1 MRRKEWLEHRFLLFE
16 HYCLPSVKTQTCQDF
31 KWIVLFDSKTP
42 DSFKNKIAEYQKDC
56 PQLIS
61 VYVEPEKGNLFA
73 QIFRE
78 EVVKRIDGRCQRV
91 LTTYLDND
99 DALNVR
105 FIEDVQQK
113 ASSVSDGTFINYTDG
128 YQYYTDYN
136 YLMRIHYRRNHFMSV
151 VEKGN
156 PETVKTIYGYGSH
169 YYIGKIDGVKMEL
182 VKNRPMW
189 CEVIHEKNMGNDA
202 YFLNAKMVKDTGA
215 MKRDFAVDETVKYGT
230 GIYLTKFMPRYCKTF
245 VRRTKYY
252 LFGRKW

>member
-1 MRRKEWLEHRFLLFE
+1 MRTTKWLEHRFSLFE
-16 HYCLPSVKTQTCQDF
+16 RYCLPSVKGQTCQDF
-31 KWIVLFDSKTP
+31 EWIVLFDSKTP
-42 DSFKNKIAEYQKDC
+42 ELFKSKIGDYKKEC
-56 PQLIS
+56 PQLVP
-61 VYVEPEKGNLFA
+61 VYVEPERGHLFA

-78 EVVKRIDGRCQRV
+78 EVVKRLAAKRV
-91 LTTYLDND
+91 VTTYLDND

-105 FIEDVQQK
+105 FIEDVRQR

-136 YLMRIHYRRNHFMSV
+136 YLMRIHFRRNHFISV

-202 YFLNAKMVKDTGA
+202 YFLGARMIKDGE
-215 MKRDFAVDETVKYGT
+215 MLRRDYGVDETVKYGN
-230 GIYLTKFMPRYCKTF
+230 GIYLRRFLPRYCKTF
-245 VRRTKYY
+245 VRRTKYFF
-252 LFGRKW
+252 FGREW